1 MKFDITVEPWLP
13 VKALSGDTKDVS
25 LLEVLEEAHQ
35 LKAIDGLNPME
46 EYSVLRFLSVFLTAV
61 FRPETWEDKLELL
74 DEGRFDMEKVRGYIE
89 MCHAEG
95 VSFDIFDEKRPFMQA
110 TPDSKYD
117 QDKNLKSPA
126 ILDSTRASGNNHT
139 HYDHTPEDFV
149 VMSPAE
155 AFRGLLAAQI
165 FCVPKSYGSTSHYYT
180 NVYGAPPTFYL
191 PKGETL
197 FESLILAMVTILS
210 GKTNGIEL
218 WRNRS
223 EIIPDEEVTSVTGIY
238 GMFFPARRIR
248 LLEDNGNVKRVYYQ
262 PGLHFT
268 GFAGWTDPHV
278 AYRLNKVNAMV
289 SIKPSLG
296 REGWRNLGTLAAQF
310 ADNDQGVPT
319 VLKEYGKLLDERGQT
334 RMEIMTFG
342 AVTDNASF
350 YDLQQGTFTLDTR
363 IAKSVR
369 KSSAIGEAASVME
382 EVGSILQ
389 NQLKKMIAPEKPKN
403 KREKQR
409 GENDVQNLVH
419 AYYTK
424 CEPVFYALSD
434 EAATL
439 EEDKLP
445 ETVEKWKG
453 DVVRLSREIFDEAQ
467 EIYCSTSAELFRAEK
482 ARKWF
487 NIEIGKR
494 MKGR

>member
-13 VKALSGDTKDVS
+13 VKTLSGDTKDVS
-25 LLEVLEEAHQ
+25 LLEILEEAHQ

-61 FRPETWEDKLELL
+61 FRPETWENKLELL
-74 DEGRFDMEKVRGYIE
+74 DEGRFDLEKIRGYIA
-89 MCHAEG
+89 MCRAEG

-110 TPDSKYD
+110 TPDPKYD

-126 ILDSTRASGNNHT
+126 ILDSTRASGNNHM
-139 HYDHTPEDFV
+139 HYDHTPEDSV
-149 VMSPAE
+149 VLSPAE

-165 FCVPKSYGSTSHYYT
+165 FCTAMSGGYPS
-180 NVYGAPPTFYL
+180 NVCGAPPVFYL
-191 PKGETL
+191 TKGDTL
-197 FESLILAMVTILS
+197 FESLALAMM
-210 GKTNGIEL
+210 TNASKGPNNAEL
-218 WRNRS
+218 WRNPA
-223 EIIPDEEVTSVTGIY
+223 EIIPKEEVTSVSGLY

-248 LLEDNGNVKRVYYQ
+248 LLEDGGIVKQVYYQ

-278 AYRLNKVNAMV
+278 AYRLNKDNAMV
-289 SIKPSLG
+289 SVKPNLD
-296 REGWRNLGTLAAQF
+296 RESWRNLGTIAAGF
-310 ADNDQGVPT
+310 AGNEQGVPKI
-319 VLKEYGKLLDERGQT
+319 LKEYGKILDEREQT
-334 RMEIMTFG
+334 KMEVMTFG
-342 AVTDNASF
+342 AVTSQAS
-350 YDLQQGTFTLDTR
+350 YHDLQRGTFTMDTR
-363 IAKSVR
+363 VAKSVQ
-369 KSSAIGEAASVME
+369 KASAVSEAAAVMD
-382 EVGSILQ
+382 EVGGVLQ
-389 NQLKKMIAPEKPKN
+389 KQLRQMISEDK
-403 KREKQR
+403 R
-409 GENDVQNLVH
+409 GENDVQNLIH

-453 DVVRLSREIFDEAQ
+453 DVVRLVREIFDEAQ

-487 NIEIGKR
+487 HIEIGKR